1 MNQGFSTSEDGNVES
16 TTVNKI
22 LANVQGYYS
31 GDYDWNDFYGDDED
45 ELSCDCENDVKLD
58 SSSILFSSKNKF
70 DSAIQDKLKVFQTNE
85 KGNSRLGD
93 IKYRQ
98 RIRHRRKRDKGNED
112 DNPDFFH
119 DEIVEQIQKG
129 EDLLTIAPEEMNEI
143 RQNAWI
149 PRGEYIPDDIAM
161 GYHTAWDIGKRGCVA
176 VKLVG
181 DWDSHISPNKVRFFV
196 MDGTDPIAFL
206 SYYTKSDLRVSRG
219 EKSEKRGII
228 FANDLRD
235 GYWDYSRS
243 KIIFSRRNKSGK
255 TTIIENIPTQF
266 MDAMMVC
273 IREIEVHKKVRKIL
287 RQRKKLASL
296 NVTSEREK
304 DTPTENKPIEEMQD
318 SMDSQDNDVIV
329 PVGNVLSGKRGSIS
343 KLIAPKVDFNKLLS

>member
-1 MNQGFSTSEDGNVES
+1 MNQGFSVSEDGNKES

-58 SSSILFSSKNKF
+58 SSSILFSSKNNF
-70 DSAIQDKLKVFQTNE
+70 DSAIQDKLKVFQTNQ
-85 KGNSRLGD
+85 KGGVRLGD

-98 RIRHRRKRDKGNED
+98 RIRHRRKNDKGNED

-119 DEIVEQIQKG
+119 DEIVGQIQKG
-129 EDLLTIAPEEMNEI
+129 EDLLTISPEEMEVI
-143 RQNAWI
+143 RQNAWT

-181 DWDSHISPNKVRFFV
+181 DWDSHISPNKVRFFI

-243 KIIFSRRNKSGK
+243 KIIFSRRNKSGQ
-255 TTIIENIPTQF
+255 TTVIENIPTQF

-273 IREIEVHKKVRKIL
+273 IREIEVHKKVKKIL
-287 RQRKKLASL
+287 RERRRLASL
-296 NVTSEREK
+296 NTAPEKEK
-304 DTPTENKPIEEMQD
+304 DVQIADKPTENTGDSKDTQNDDTTVPIGD
-318 SMDSQDNDVIV
+318 
-329 PVGNVLSGKRGSIS
+329 VLSGKRGSIS
-343 KLIAPKVDFNKLLS
+343 KLVAPKVDFSKLLS